1 MPTAK
6 RNTIVYLLK
15 IILNLNFFE
24 AYNISCGIVS
34 AGDIM
39 N

>member
-6 RNTIVYLLK
+6 RNTIAHLLK
-15 IILNLNFFE
+15 ITLNQNSFE
-24 AYNISCGIVS
+24 VDNISCGIVS

>member
-6 RNTIVYLLK
+6 RNTIARLLK
-15 IILNLNFFE
+15 ITLNLDFFE
-24 AYNISCGIVS
+24 PDNVSCGENA